1 MQQLIYFIRKYKYF
15 LLFILLQ
22 ILAFNFTIQ
31 HHSYHK
37 SKFVNSANFIS
48 GGFYN
53 KVNSINEYFYLK
65 TENQLLNEENVEL
78 KNLLAA
84 EDIQTN
90 FLPKISLTSNDSLY
104 SKTDTLQKIQK
115 YNYTVAKV
123 INNNYSKR
131 NNFLTI
137 NKGLNNGL
145 VTELGVINSNGIIG
159 VVKNV
164 SNNYATVL
172 SILNSSSRTNV
183 KLKNGNH
190 FGSLIWNGEDYA
202 LVQIIDIPR
211 QAKLK
216 KGDTIIT
223 GGKSAIFPEGINVG
237 TVDDIIIKNH
247 QYQKIN
253 VRLFNDM
260 SAIGQVQ
267 IVRNL
272 HKEELLTLEEKSN
285 NE

>member
-22 ILAFNFTIQ
+22 IIAFNFTIQ
-31 HHSYHK
+31 HHSFHK

-78 KNLLAA
+78 KNLLA
-84 EDIQTN
+84 
-90 FLPKISLTSNDSLY
+90 KISLASNDSLY

-145 VTELGVINSNGIIG
+145 VSELGVINSKGIIG

-183 KLKNGNH
+183 KLKNSNH

-237 TVDDIIIKNH
+237 TIDDITIKNH

-267 IVRNL
+267 IVKNL